1 MILLKRYD
9 PLRLPGGCRN
19 ATLSVSTY
27 VTLWPPT
34 LALCLIQQM
43 KKVLQNLPICY
54 TGNYAFNLGMHVLFS
69 VVRLEPVA
77 T

>member
-19 ATLSVSTY
+19 TTLSVSTY

-43 KKVLQNLPICY
+43 KKVLQNLPTLGI
-54 TGNYAFNLGMHVLFS
+54 TPFNLGMHVLFS

>member
-34 LALCLIQQM
+34 LALCLIR
-43 KKVLQNLPICY
+43 KKSYKICPY
-54 TGNYAFNLGMHVLFS
+54 VTLGITPLIWECMYLFS
-69 VVRLEPVA
+69 LLGLEPVA